1 MILGFDVFDNFIYRK
16 TIIENADVI
25 FRGYEDIAG
34 DLGSL
39 GANIRTLS

>member
-1 MILGFDVFDNFIYRK
+1 MLAALGAEGK